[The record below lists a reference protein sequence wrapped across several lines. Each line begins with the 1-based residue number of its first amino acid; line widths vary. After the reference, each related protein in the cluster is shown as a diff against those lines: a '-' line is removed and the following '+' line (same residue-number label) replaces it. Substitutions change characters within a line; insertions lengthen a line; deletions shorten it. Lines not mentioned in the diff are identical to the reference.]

1 MKAPYS
7 LIVVEFV
14 ILNNYDYDITYFQS
28 PISCAKS
35 MISSGGHG
43 TTDQDQGREMLCGS
57 DAFEGQLLATHLL
70 HKVHSLFWACK
81 DSPLAKTI
89 NTLTAYFFPFLWDQV
104 FASQIKTK
112 EEIGWVKLTSF

>member
-1 MKAPYS
+1 MKAPYR

-28 PISCAKS
+28 PSLVQSPWSVQEVMAS
-35 MISSGGHG
+35 H
-43 TTDQDQGREMLCGS
+43 QDQGRDMLCGS
-57 DAFEGQLLATHLL
+57 DAFEGQPLATHLL

-89 NTLTAYFFPFLWDQV
+89 NTLTAYLFPFLWDQV

>member
-35 MISSGGHG
+35 MISSGGHSI
-43 TTDQDQGREMLCGS
+43 TDQDQGRDNIMLCGS

-70 HKVHSLFWACK
+70 YKVHSLF
-81 DSPLAKTI
+81 
-89 NTLTAYFFPFLWDQV
+89 
-104 FASQIKTK
+104 
-112 EEIGWVKLTSF
+112 